1 MWHSKVGFLPG
12 PAQRSGGVCDIFP
25 ATPSCSQNSCWG
37 LLWQLSTE
45 STGIHLFRR
54 DTSIPVQSLSF
65 FLFLQFLATLS
76 FKQPKLGFFFCWVW
90 KRKWWKTLLFWITV
104 GRCNYSVLWNL
115 HRISGN
121 RAAERSC
128 YIQTDMTKTA
138 FDLASSVTILFHV
151 TFDSFNKS
159 EVMPL
164 DKSGIRWTQE
174 KAKQNPR
181 VFFLVHA
188 IVQYLMWYAGV

>member
-45 STGIHLFRR
+45 STGIHLFAA
-54 DTSIPVQSLSF
+54 TLLFQFSHSHFSF
-65 FLFLQFLATLS
+65 FHSFLQRCHSSSLDWV
-76 FKQPKLGFFFCWVW
+76 FFCWVW
-90 KRKWWKTLLFWITV
+90 KRKRWKTLLFWIIL

-121 RAAERSC
+121 GAAERSC
-128 YIQTDMTKTA
+128 YVQTDMTKTP
-138 FDLASSVTILFHV
+138 LWSGIVCNHPFHV

-174 KAKQNPR
+174 KAKQNPH

-188 IVQYLMWYAGV
+188 IVQYLTWYARV